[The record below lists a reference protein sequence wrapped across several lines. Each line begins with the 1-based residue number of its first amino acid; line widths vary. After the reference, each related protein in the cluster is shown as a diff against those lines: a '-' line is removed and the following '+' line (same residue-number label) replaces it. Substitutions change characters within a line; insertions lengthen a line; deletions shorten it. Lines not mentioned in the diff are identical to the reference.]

1 MVHIAVVDGDGAA
14 DLGGFDAAEDG
25 PHGGQSL
32 LAGDLRLPVMLQ
44 GVHKLVD
51 DAGIGLR
58 RDVVGGT
65 GAVQV
70 PDLDGGC
77 LLYTSDAADE

>member
-1 MVHIAVVDGDGAA
+1 MVDEAAVDADGAA
-14 DLGGFDAAEDG
+14 NLGGLDAAEDG
-25 PHGGQSL
+25 PHGGQGL

-58 RDVVGGT
+58 RNIVMGIWFVIVT
-65 GAVQV
+65 AH
-70 PDLDGGC
+70 LMKK
-77 LLYTSDAADE
+77 